1 MKYKSL
7 VGLFLA
13 LFSCML
19 FSTPTFAVYPDKPI
33 KFITGVTAGA
43 PLDLMMRTLA
53 KYLSEELNQTIT
65 VENRVGGTGAVS
77 MITTL
82 NAPADGYTVVS
93 TTSSTSF
100 LISEGK
106 TSFSQKDFVFFGAL
120 QVEPSAI
127 AVRKDSPYR
136 TLADLIDALKKTPDK
151 VSVGGFA
158 TAGFHQFVYYRLQ
171 EIADF
176 KGIWIP
182 FNGGNQ
188 AALALL
194 GGHLDATI
202 MTPSS
207 ALAQIKSGDI
217 RLLAISTTQRSE
229 YFPNVPTF
237 KEQGIDLVENIWRSV
252 MVKNGTPP
260 DVVAKLAQGIKAV
273 EAKPEWKKFMI
284 ENGQSTMNLSVEKMQ
299 VFVADE
305 IESRRK
311 FLKAITP
318 TPK

>member
-1 MKYKSL
+1 MKHKWIVRLSL
-7 VGLFLA
+7 AFI
-13 LFSCML
+13 SCIL
-19 FSTPTFAVYPDKPI
+19 ISSPTFAAYPDRPI
-33 KFITGVTAGA
+33 KFITGVAAGA

-53 KYLSEELNQTIT
+53 KYLSEELNQPIT
-65 VENRVGGTGAVS
+65 VENRVGGTGAIS
-77 MITTL
+77 MTVTL

-93 TTSSTSF
+93 ATSSTSF
-100 LISEGK
+100 LIAEGK
-106 TSFSQKDFVFFGAL
+106 TSFSQKDFIFFGGL

-127 AVRKDSPYR
+127 AVRKDSPYK
-136 TLADLIDALKKTPDK
+136 TLADLIDALKKSPDK

-171 EIADF
+171 EITGF
-176 KGIWIP
+176 KGIWVP

-217 RLLAISTTQRSE
+217 RLLAISTEQRSE

-237 KEQGIDLVENIWRSV
+237 KEQGIDLVENIWRTI
-252 MVKNGTPP
+252 MVKHGTPP
-260 DVVAKLAQGIKAV
+260 DVVARLAKGIKAV
-273 EAKPEWKKFMI
+273 EAKPEWKRFMV
-284 ENGQSTMNLSVEKMQ
+284 ENGQSTMNISVEKMQ

-318 TPK
+318 AQK

>member
-1 MKYKSL
+1 MKHKWIVSL
-7 VGLFLA
+7 SLA
-13 LFSCML
+13 FISCIL
-19 FSTPTFAVYPDKPI
+19 LSAPTFAAYPDKPI
-33 KFITGVTAGA
+33 KFITGVAPGA

-53 KYLSEELNQTIT
+53 KYLSEELNQPIT
-65 VENRVGGTGAVS
+65 VENRVGGTGAIS
-77 MITTL
+77 MTVTL

-93 TTSSTSF
+93 ATSSTSF
-100 LISEGK
+100 LIAEGK
-106 TSFSQKDFVFFGAL
+106 TSFSQKDFIFFGGI

-136 TLADLIDALKKTPDK
+136 TLADLIDALKKSPDK

-171 EIADF
+171 EIAGF
-176 KGIWIP
+176 KGIWVP

-217 RLLAISTTQRSE
+217 RLLAISTEQRSE
-229 YFPNVPTF
+229 YFPSVPTF
-237 KEQGIDLVENIWRSV
+237 KEQGIDLVENIWRTV
-252 MVKNGTPP
+252 MVKHGTPP
-260 DVVAKLAQGIKAV
+260 DVVARLAQGIKAV
-273 EAKPEWKKFMI
+273 EAKPEWKKFMV
-284 ENGQSTMNLSVEKMQ
+284 ENGQSTMSLSVEKMQ
-299 VFVADE
+299 VFVNDE

-318 TPK
+318 AQK

>member
-1 MKYKSL
+1 MKRKL
-7 VGLFLA
+7 MVGLSLA
-13 LFSCML
+13 FISCIL
-19 FSTPTFAVYPDKPI
+19 LSSPTFAAYPDKPI
-33 KFITGVTAGA
+33 KFIAGVAPGS

-53 KYLSEELNQTIT
+53 KYLSEELNQPIT
-65 VENRVGGTGAVS
+65 VENRVGGTGAVA
-77 MITTL
+77 MVATL
-82 NAPADGYTVVS
+82 NAPADGYTVAS
-93 TTSSTSF
+93 ATSSTSF
-100 LISEGK
+100 LIAEGK
-106 TSFSQKDFVFFGAL
+106 TSFLQKDFVFFGGL
-120 QVEPSAI
+120 QLEPSAI

-136 TLADLIDALKKTPDK
+136 TLTDLIDALKKSPDK

-171 EIADF
+171 EIAGF

-217 RLLAISTTQRSE
+217 RLLAISTEQRSE

-237 KEQGIDLVENIWRSV
+237 KEQGIDLVENIWRTI
-252 MVKNGTPP
+252 MVKHGTPP
-260 DVVAKLAQGIKAV
+260 DVIARLAQGIKAV
-273 EAKPEWKKFMI
+273 EAKPEWKRFMV
-284 ENGQSTMNLSVEKMQ
+284 ENGQSPMNISVEKMQ
-299 VFVADE
+299 GFVADE
-305 IESRRK
+305 IQSRRK
-311 FLKAITP
+311 FLQSILP
-318 TPK
+318 TQK